1 MTGLVTMRNLDTTL
15 LRSFLAVVD
24 ADGVTKAAALL
35 HLTQAAVSQHVK
47 RLEDVLGQ
55 PLFLRDGKRLHL
67 SAAGERLLGKARE
80 FMAMNDDIW
89 TMMTAPEFVG
99 ELRLGVPH
107 DIVMPLIP
115 PVLRRF
121 DADFPRVNVVIISK
135 SSQDL
140 LADLESGAIDLCL
153 TTEQRLGRG
162 GERLYVEPLVW
173 VTMRAGCAWQRDP
186 LPIALGDEHCA
197 FREPM
202 LDALSKAGRSWRIVS
217 ASEDSTAGHAVV
229 AADIAVCTYLSSS
242 IPADFEALPPGT
254 LPELPQ
260 FGVNLYL
267 ASANLS
273 PSATEMARYLR
284 EALGPGRAKA
294 A

>member
-1 MTGLVTMRNLDTTL
+1 MRNLDTTL
-15 LRSFLAVVD
+15 LRSFLAVID
-24 ADGVTKAAALL
+24 ADGVTRAAALL

-47 RLEDVLGQ
+47 RLEDGLGQ
-55 PLFLRDGKRLHL
+55 ALFQRDGKRLNL
-67 SAAGERLLGKARE
+67 TAAGERLLGKARA

-99 ELRLGVPH
+99 ELRFGIPH

-140 LADLESGAIDLCL
+140 LVDLEQGLIDLCL
-153 TTEQRLGRG
+153 TTEQQLGRD
-162 GERLYVEPLVW
+162 GERLFTEPLVW
-173 VTMRAGCAWQRDP
+173 VTARAGYAWQRDP
-186 LPIALGDEHCA
+186 LPIALGEERCA
-197 FREPM
+197 FRQPM
-202 LDALSKAGRSWRIVS
+202 LDALSKAGRAWRIVS
-217 ASEDSTAGHAVV
+217 ASEDSVASNAVV
-229 AADIAVCTYLSSS
+229 AADIAVCSYLSSS
-242 IPADFEALPPGT
+242 VPADFEALPPGA
-254 LPELPQ
+254 LPALPQ

-267 ASANLS
+267 PSANVS
-273 PSATEMARYLR
+273 PSTLEMARYLR
-284 EALGPGRAKA
+284 DALGPGRSKA